1 MDQRDKPSRHART
14 LRRRRAVKISH
25 PVDCGAGRAT
35 RRSDEEV
42 SNDDTCPLCRELITS
57 LSGANKAESI
67 EIQFAVPAMP
77 EAPVDVRCDVRNVRS
92 PAAMSL
98 QRSLVLSRPPPVA
111 VCPIMSIS
119 AVHRSVH
126 VIDRHLSSPVVA
138 AVISPSEVVER
149 RILNATTSSC
159 SNCMVAA
166 VAVEA
171 SRRRSQN
178 RVFF

>member
-25 PVDCGAGRAT
+25 PVDCGAGRAM
-35 RRSDEEV
+35 RCSDEEV
-42 SNDDTCPLCRELITS
+42 SNDDTCPLCRKRSLTS
-57 LSGANKAESI
+57 
-67 EIQFAVPAMP
+67 AVMYATS
-77 EAPVDVRCDVRNVRS
+77 AG

-119 AVHRSVH
+119 AVHRSVD

-149 RILNATTSSC
+149 RILNATSSSC